1 VYPGAIAQRTPDLP
15 AIIMGSSGEVV
26 TYCELD
32 ERSNRLA
39 HLFRARGLTPGDCMA
54 TFMENQVRYMEVTWA
69 AQRAGLYCT
78 PINSHLTAP
87 EVEYIVDDCG
97 ARILVS
103 SRRLAPVAAAMSR
116 EATPRVEGRLMVDGV
131 IDGWASY
138 EDAVAEYPGEP
149 IADECEGGFAFYSSG
164 TTGRP
169 KGIVRPLSF
178 APMGEEASALALFFE
193 WCGFD
198 EGSVYLSPA
207 PLYHAAPIA
216 WSMEIHRIAGTVVL
230 MERFDAEQALA
241 LIERYRITCGQ
252 FVPTMFIRMLKLPEE
267 VRARYD
273 VSSLRSVVHAAAPCP
288 VDVKQRM
295 MEWWGP
301 IIYEYWSSTEGA
313 GATFVT
319 PDEWLAHPGTVGKPM
334 AVAIHI
340 LDDDGNELP
349 PGEPGTIWAEGPL
362 GFEYRNDPVK
372 TAEAV
377 NSLGY
382 KTVGDVGYL
391 DDEGYLYL
399 TDRKAHM
406 IIAGGVNIYPQE
418 AENVLVTHPKV
429 LDVAVIGVPDEDL
442 GEQVKAVVQ
451 PVDWS
456 DVGPEFE
463 AELIEYCRANLAHF
477 KCPRTVDFEKELPR
491 LDTGKLYKRA
501 LRERYWPATQS
512 RP

>member
-1 VYPGAIAQRTPDLP
+1 MHPGAVARRTPDLA
-15 AIIMGSSGEVV
+15 AIVMGSNGEIV
-26 TYCELD
+26 TYRQLD

-39 HLFRARGLTPGDCMA
+39 QLFRDRGLAPGDSFA
-54 TFMENQVRYMEVTWA
+54 IFMENNVRYLEITWA

-87 EVEYIVDDCG
+87 EVQYIVDDCE
-97 ARILVS
+97 ARVLVS
-103 SRRLAPVAAAMSR
+103 SKRLAEVVGRISP
-116 EATPRVEGRLMVDGV
+116 EATPRVESRLMVDGV
-131 IDGWASY
+131 IDGWESY
-138 EDAVAEYPGEP
+138 EDAVAEYPPEP

-178 APMGEEASALALFFE
+178 APMGEGPNPLTAFFQ
-193 WCGFD
+193 WCGFG

-241 LIERYRITCGQ
+241 LIERYGVTCGQ
-252 FVPTMFIRMLKLPEE
+252 FVPTMFIRMLKLPEDM
-267 VRARYD
+267 RSRYD

-301 IIYEYWSSTEGA
+301 IIFEYYSSSEGA

-319 PDEWLAHPGTVGKPM
+319 PEEWLARPGTVGKAM
-334 AVAIHI
+334 AGAAHV
-340 LDDDGNELP
+340 LDDDGNEVP
-349 PGEPGTIWAEGPL
+349 VGEAGTLWFEGPL
-362 GFEYRNDPVK
+362 GFEYRNDPAK

-377 NSLGY
+377 NAHGY
-382 KTVGDVGYL
+382 KTVGDIGYL

-406 IIAGGVNIYPQE
+406 IISGGVNIYPQE
-418 AENVLVTHPKV
+418 AENVLVMHPKV
-429 LDVAVIGVPDEDL
+429 ADVAVIGVPDDDL

-451 PVDWS
+451 PMRWD
-456 DVGPEFE
+456 DAGPDLE
-463 AELIEYCRANLAHF
+463 AELIEYCRANLAAY
-477 KCPRTVDFEKELPR
+477 KCPRTIDFEQELPR
-491 LDTGKLYKRA
+491 LDTGKLYKRQ
-501 LRERYWPATQS
+501 LRDRYWPA
-512 RP
+512 PGG